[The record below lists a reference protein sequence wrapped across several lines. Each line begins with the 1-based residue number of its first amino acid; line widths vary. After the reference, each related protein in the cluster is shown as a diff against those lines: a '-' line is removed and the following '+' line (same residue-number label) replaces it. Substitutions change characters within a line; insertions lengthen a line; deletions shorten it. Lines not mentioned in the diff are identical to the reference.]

1 MRKEN
6 VLSLY
11 DYNYWAHGR
20 VLDVAARLDPAELAA
35 PRTLCMGSILD
46 TFVHTMG
53 AEWIWLSRLKG
64 ASPTSLLSATD
75 FPSLD
80 AVRARWRSE
89 EQAMRAFL
97 AGITDDDLQ
106 RTVRYSNTKGAPFA
120 RQMWQILSHLLNHST
135 VHRSE
140 VAHVLTELGHS
151 PGDLDMI
158 LYFNRYA

>member
-1 MRKEN
+1 MHKGN
-6 VLSLY
+6 VLDLY

-20 VLDVAARLDPAELAA
+20 VLDVAARLSPAELTA

-53 AEWIWLSRLKG
+53 AEWIWLSRLNG
-64 ASPTSLLSATD
+64 TSPTTLISAAD

-80 AVRARWRSE
+80 ALRTRWRSE
-89 EQAMRAFL
+89 EQDMRAFL
-97 AGITDDDLQ
+97 AGLTDDALQ
-106 RTVRYSNTKGAPFA
+106 HTVNYSNTRGAPFA
-120 RQMWQILSHLLNHST
+120 RPMWQILSHLLNHST

-140 VAHVLTELGHS
+140 IAHVLTELGHS

-158 LYFNRYA
+158 LYFNKYA